1 MSFNKASE
9 VIKSATQPISIDTP
23 TQDITSEV
31 GASSFAPTTQS
42 VNDLSDLRVTR
53 QDKAEVSPN
62 QLPIRGEKRL
72 VPSFISI
79 NSAQDQ
85 IDSGISG
92 MGLNPDDRSAVID
105 YNSFVI
111 NAAKKTFVDYVV
123 VRVPHRGY
131 DANGRSNLNS
141 TAEFRFLINPSTLQV
156 NRTTVDY
163 QAMTRAGWQFGV
175 WGEDIVRIS
184 LSGQTAGQYFELG
197 LTDAFSYFTQSYRN
211 LQQLI
216 MVYENNGYWFEGEE
230 AGEGPLKARDFTR
243 RRIKMHQDVELVV
256 GNFVWYGMF
265 DALTVRQD
273 ANTPFSNNFDI
284 SFIAW
289 KERFRTGS
297 PYIDA
302 LENNVQRGHTYG
314 AYVSGDREQLS
325 EINSQVQNLPLHSST
340 LDLGAIPIP
349 QALPPAVQSAV
360 AEDKLPT
367 ISPSAYDFTPMEDV
381 FNPTN
386 GLWGK

>member
-1 MSFNKASE
+1 
-9 VIKSATQPISIDTP
+9 
-23 TQDITSEV
+23 
-31 GASSFAPTTQS
+31 
-42 VNDLSDLRVTR
+42 
-53 QDKAEVSPN
+53 
-62 QLPIRGEKRL
+62 
-72 VPSFISI
+72 
-79 NSAQDQ
+79 
-85 IDSGISG
+85 
-92 MGLNPDDRSAVID
+92 
-105 YNSFVI
+105 
-111 NAAKKTFVDYVV
+111 
-123 VRVPHRGY
+123 
-131 DANGRSNLNS
+131 
-141 TAEFRFLINPSTLQV
+141 
-156 NRTTVDY
+156 
-163 QAMTRAGWQFGV
+163 
-175 WGEDIVRIS
+175 
-184 LSGQTAGQYFELG
+184 
-197 LTDAFSYFTQSYRN
+197 
-211 LQQLI
+211 
-216 MVYENNGYWFEGEE
+216 
-230 AGEGPLKARDFTR
+230 
-243 RRIKMHQDVELVV
+243 MHQDVELVV